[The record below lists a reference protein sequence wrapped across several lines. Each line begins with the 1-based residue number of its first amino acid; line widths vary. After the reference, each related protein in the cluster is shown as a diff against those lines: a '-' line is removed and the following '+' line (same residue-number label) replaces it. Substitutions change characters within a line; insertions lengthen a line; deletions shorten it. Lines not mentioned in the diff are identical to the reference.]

1 MNIFSLFEG
10 LVPTPNGNTFPL
22 PWQPI
27 AHQKKQSN
35 TCYSI
40 CTCIDRLKQ
49 KYRQNKVSIN
59 HSKRRKWGLEDR
71 QGQGVGMGQA
81 GGRKSWATMVVDV

>member
-49 KYRQNKVSIN
+49 KYRQNVHKSF
-59 HSKRRKWGLEDR
+59 KKAKMGA
-71 QGQGVGMGQA
+71 GGQA
-81 GGRKSWATMVVDV
+81 GTGGWDGSGRG

>member
-1 MNIFSLFEG
+1 MNIFSLLRAWFH
-10 LVPTPNGNTFPL
+10 TKWKYIPL

-40 CTCIDRLKQ
+40 CACIDRLKQ
-49 KYRQNKVSIN
+49 KYRQNVHKSF
-59 HSKRRKWGLEDR
+59 KKAKMGLEDR

-81 GGRKSWATMVVDV
+81 GVGSHGKQW